1 MKKAPS
7 VTPARRGASR
17 GFDGSHNRRSIRK
30 VIMLGLFS
38 RRWLMLARVAGLAA
52 GAVQAQPVVQ
62 VQDAWARATVPGQ
75 GASGAF
81 MTLTAPQGA
90 TLEGVSSPAA
100 TAELHEMAMEG
111 DVMRMRPLGSLALPA
126 GRAVTLKPGGVH
138 IMLLDLKAPLTAGA
152 SVPLTLRVRDAK
164 GVESTVEV
172 QAPVRAL
179 NAAGRGHGMDHGAH
193 GR

>member
-1 MKKAPS
+1 
-7 VTPARRGASR
+7 
-17 GFDGSHNRRSIRK
+17 
-30 VIMLGLFS
+30 MLGLFS
-38 RRWLMLARVAGLAA
+38 RRWLMAALAAGLAA
-52 GAVQAQPVVQ
+52 SAAQAQPQPVVQ

-81 MTLTAPQGA
+81 MILTAPRGA

-111 DVMRMRPLGSLALPA
+111 DVMRMRPLASLALPA
-126 GRAVTLKPGGVH
+126 GRAVALKPGGVH
-138 IMLLDLKAPLTAGA
+138 VMLLGLKAPLTAGA
-152 SVPLTLRVRDAK
+152 SVPLVLRVRDAK

-179 NAAGRGHGMDHGAH
+179 NAAGLGHGMDHGAQ